1 MNIFLDI
8 YNLVVQIIGQVPI
21 ELNFIYGFCTILVFV
36 IKICFNKK
44 RNKFLSFL
52 YISYP
57 SYV

>member
-36 IKICFNKK
+36 FVIAFIALPWIIVYRLFN
-44 RNKFLSFL
+44 
-52 YISYP
+52 
-57 SYV
+57 